1 MNEINRI
8 LATDLIDEADH
19 YIKKIKRN
27 FKGSLSAWNLPPL
40 DQALNGERS
49 QMFHQAV
56 EIVKKIDDLMV
67 SLEEKR
73 DQIYH
78 NPIGEYEIDAIEV
91 QLGELNGKG
100 FELMRAFEITCED
113 I

>member
-1 MNEINRI
+1 MSARSEI
-8 LATDLIDEADH
+8 LATNLIDEADH

-27 FKGSLSAWNLPPL
+27 FKGSLSTGNLPPL
-40 DQALNGERS
+40 DRASNCERS

-56 EIVKKIDDLMV
+56 DIVKKIDDLMV

-78 NPIGEYEIDAIEV
+78 NPIGAYEINAIEV